1 MSFFFFFF
9 FFFKG
14 AKSKTIHLLV
24 KRDQTSNGLYNISL
38 ILFLCFYKGCGGN
51 WVGIKWLGSM
61 SRGKGKKGG
70 EEESKAIKSIHGKL
84 KIMERERER
93 VRGGYGSW
101 SESCGIVK
109 RLIKREK

>member
-1 MSFFFFFF
+1 MQILGLPLVLKQRSNHFSLATICCKKNEFF

-51 WVGIKWLGSM
+51 WVGIKCLGSM

-84 KIMERERER
+84 KIMERERE
-93 VRGGYGSW
+93 S
-101 SESCGIVK
+101 
-109 RLIKREK
+109 